1 MKLTKLIS
9 LSVIL
14 LFMSRIKAV
23 FLLYPQVTSHSVKS
37 WNYMRYAMVS
47 WYGLSFVIF
56 RFPDLRANLVQM
68 MCKGRR
74 TGTF

>member
-1 MKLTKLIS
+1 
-9 LSVIL
+9 
-14 LFMSRIKAV
+14 
-23 FLLYPQVTSHSVKS
+23 
-37 WNYMRYAMVS
+37 MRYAMVS